1 MDINDLSS
9 DQKYAISKIIDG
21 TVGLVGDL
29 TYSVSIAESIAAAV
43 VVFVE
48 ENGSTSVDEVIE
60 ELGRYKGDNNG

>member
-21 TVGLVGDL
+21 TVGLVSDL

-43 VVFVE
+43 VVFIE
-48 ENGSTSVDEVIE
+48 ENCSTSVDEVID
-60 ELGRYKGDNNG
+60 ELGKYK